1 LSRIS
6 LAESEGSREIVL
18 VSLRDVD
25 QLVIQNLRPRMM
37 KKHKAIIT
45 RGNIH
50 HHPMSAQKVSYPA
63 IGIASY
69 IFL

>member
-1 LSRIS
+1 
-6 LAESEGSREIVL
+6 
-18 VSLRDVD
+18 
-25 QLVIQNLRPRMM
+25 MM

-50 HHPMSAQKVSYPA
+50 HHPMSAQKGSYPA
-63 IGIASY
+63 IGITSS